1 VFYLVAKSA
10 KSNNSDSVVRK
21 ALVYMG
27 EWIDSAS
34 EKMTNL
40 SESSSDIKEAA
51 HEQIRILSSLE
62 QRIFNQQDKLSK
74 LEEQVTLMDDI
85 NERMTSQDERIN
97 RLEMNIDK
105 LLNAIE
111 NWDDSELSVKMD
123 KIEKPIRKAADI
135 TRGRMADVNLQGKR
149 EAQSERYARSVTAQ
163 RMIGIR
169 RAELGNLTMQ
179 DLVVDESGEL
189 CVLVKKG
196 KGGKKQLQVILP
208 DHMDDVRRIFEAAR
222 AAGLSP
228 DSRLFTAKE
237 MANKIDYHSLR
248 ADLAREAYAYYL
260 AEVKAGHKD
269 ALKARLAARW
279 NACHEA
285 RYQIVKTPS
294 GRYVPAER
302 KNSAKTSKFCR
313 ELNTGTEYLLRGD
326 NRTKALADGSLGHY
340 DRVAM
345 LCVSVF
351 HLSHWRN
358 DVTASHYML

>member
-1 VFYLVAKSA
+1 MSTLRNDMCHFALADITDNHTRSSYTHGIDRFCSWLAERDGK
-10 KSNNSDSVVRK
+10 KRK
-21 ALVYMG
+21 MKDLKG
-27 EWIDSAS
+27 EKRLLINEYVIHLRS
-34 EKMTNL
+34 
-40 SESSSDIKEAA
+40 
-51 HEQIRILSSLE
+51 RGLSSHTIHTYIAPVCKAF
-62 QRIFNQQDKLSK
+62 QI
-74 LEEQVTLMDDI
+74 
-85 NERMTSQDERIN
+85 
-97 RLEMNIDK
+97 
-105 LLNAIE
+105 
-111 NWDDSELSVKMD
+111 KMD

-208 DHMDDVRRIFEAAR
+208 DHRDDVRRIFEAAR

-228 DSRLFTAKE
+228 DNRLFTAKE

-285 RYQIVKTPS
+285 RYQIVETPS

-302 KNSAKTSKFCR
+302 KNRAKTSKFCR
-313 ELNTGTEYLLRGD
+313 ELNTDTEYLLRGD